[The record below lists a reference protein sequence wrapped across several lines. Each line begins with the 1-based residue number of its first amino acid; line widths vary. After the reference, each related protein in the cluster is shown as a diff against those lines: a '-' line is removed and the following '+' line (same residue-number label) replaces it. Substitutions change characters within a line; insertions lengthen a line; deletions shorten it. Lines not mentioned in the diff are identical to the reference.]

1 VQLVVDEVTV
11 KLVGHV
17 QVDVKVELALTLVNE
32 YTIEVLFVI
41 VLLELLTFTLVI
53 VQPALAVMEKF

>member
-17 QVDVKVELALTLVNE
+17 QVDAKVALAATLVN
-32 YTIEVLFVI
+32 
-41 VLLELLTFTLVI
+41 
-53 VQPALAVMEKF
+53 A